1 MSLKN
6 AFTATTENLLSRRWG
21 GHTVGVADPYIT
33 GYHFIWFD
41 KMPSGLL
48 AQMSTANADTN
59 VTGGLT
65 GEEMQKVLAATCTG
79 VTPPGGTLNKIEFT
93 GLGGVKWSVP
103 GNLDYGNSVSVKFTE
118 MQGLP
123 ITTIMH
129 KWVKAIRDYRT
140 GASNM
145 IDAGTTAGGYSKA
158 DYSAL
163 MYYWTTAPDAQ
174 TIEYYACY
182 DGVFPTKDPA
192 DLHASDIESIG
203 KLDIEIEF
211 NVDYAWHENWVY
223 DKCKGFAEAINGTY
237 NSATNID
244 GYGNKN

>member
-6 AFTATTENLLSRRWG
+6 AFVKTADNMLSRRWG
-21 GHTVGVADPYIT
+21 GHSVGVADPYIT

-41 KMPSGLL
+41 KLPIAITKPAGE
-48 AQMSTANADTN
+48 ADE
-59 VTGGLT
+59 VMGAFKDP
-65 GEEMQKVLAATCTG
+65 GEIAKVLAATCTG

-93 GLGGVKWSVP
+93 GLGGVKWAVP

-123 ITTIMH
+123 ITNLMH
-129 KWVKAIRDYRT
+129 KWVKSIRDYRT
-140 GASNM
+140 GASQIN
-145 IDAGTTAGGYSKA
+145 DEGGQGYTKETYS
-158 DYSAL
+158 SL
-163 MYYWTTAPDAQ
+163 MYYWTTAPDAE

-211 NVDYAWHENWVY
+211 NVDYVWHEDWVH
-223 DKCKGFAEAINGTY
+223 DKCKKFADTVKGQGSTVIA
-237 NSATNID
+237 
-244 GYGNKN
+244 YGDKY

>member
-1 MSLKN
+1 MALKN
-6 AFTATTENLLSRRWG
+6 SFADLQANMLTRRWG

-41 KMPSGLL
+41 GIPAGLIAAMGRNTYEPVNPPS
-48 AQMSTANADTN
+48 ADN
-59 VTGGLT
+59 VSRILS
-65 GEEMQKVLAATCTG
+65 ATCTG

-93 GLGGVKWSVP
+93 GLGGVKWAVP

-129 KWVKAIRDYRT
+129 QWVKMIRDYRT
-140 GASNM
+140 GSTQALDDS
-145 IDAGTTAGGYSKA
+145 DGTGYSKKT
-158 DYSAL
+158 YTSL
-163 MYYWTTAPDAQ
+163 LYYWTTAPDAN
-174 TIEYYACY
+174 TIEYFACY

-211 NVDYAWHENWVY
+211 NVDYAWHEQWVF
-223 DKCKGFAEAINGTY
+223 DKCTEFHGNMHGSTGNTMANITV
-237 NSATNID
+237 NS
-244 GYGNKN
+244 YGENN

>member
-6 AFTATTENLLSRRWG
+6 AFLATKDNMLSRRWG
-21 GHTVGVADPYIT
+21 GHNTGVADPYIT

-41 KMPSGLL
+41 GLPDL
-48 AQMSTANADTN
+48 FSVASK
-59 VTGGLT
+59 VTDSLDKGDV
-65 GEEMQKVLAATCTG
+65 QKILAATCTG

-93 GLGGVKWSVP
+93 GLGGVKWAVP

-123 ITTIMH
+123 ITSIMH
-129 KWVKAIRDYRT
+129 RWVKAIRDYRT
-140 GASNM
+140 GATEKRTSGSLT
-145 IDAGTTAGGYSKA
+145 DANDAFGYSKKS
-158 DYSAL
+158 YSAL
-163 MYYWTTAPDAQ
+163 MYYWTTAPDAR

-211 NVDYAWHENWVY
+211 NVDYVWHEDWVW
-223 DKCKGFAEAINGTY
+223 DKCDGFAKAVHGDTDTVT
-237 NSATNID
+237 S
-244 GYGNKN
+244 YGNDY

>member
-1 MSLKN
+1 MTLKN
-6 AFTATTENLLSRRWG
+6 AFIATKDNLLSRRWG
-21 GHTVGVADPYIT
+21 GHSVGVADPYIT

-41 KMPSGLL
+41 KIPSGLIKSL
-48 AQMSTANADTN
+48 NTPMDP
-59 VTGGLT
+59 VTDALT
-65 GEEMQKVLAATCTG
+65 SDEIQKVLAATCTG

-93 GLGGVKWSVP
+93 GLGGVKWAVP

-140 GASNM
+140 GATQLL
-145 IDAGTTAGGYSKA
+145 DDKAGKPGYSKA
-158 DYSAL
+158 DYSSL
-163 MYYWTTAPDAQ
+163 MYYWTTAPDAK
-174 TIEYYACY
+174 TIEYFACY

-211 NVDYAWHENWVY
+211 NVDYVWHEQWVY
-223 DKCKGFAEAINGTY
+223 NNCKKFSEAVQG
-237 NSATNID
+237 SVAKID
-244 GYGNKN
+244 GYGEKN